1 MQYCVYRNRAGG
13 NYPLLL
19 DVQSNI
25 IGDLDRRM
33 VVPLTEADNF
43 GGMTLPKRLIFT
55 LYINGTE
62 YTAVTVDMASVPNS
76 GLGEK
81 VADVGHYRQTIR
93 DSIDFL
99 FDGF

>member
-43 GGMTLPKRLIFT
+43 VGMTLPKCLIFT
-55 LYINGTE
+55 LYINGKE

-81 VADVGHYRQTIR
+81 VADVGHYRQTIK